1 MVPNPGRRGGRRR
14 WGAGQV
20 GGWRGEGRG
29 GGGGGEGAVPVP
41 VPGCG
46 AVLFCA
52 GEGRGNWRS
61 VPVPVWGSTTG
72 PGTGHVLGSV
82 PVLVPG
88 WGWSWNWKGSV
99 VSSGSGSGVGFVMI
113 HSVIRI
119 LPRRSL
125 QTKHV
130 GVEKTSK
137 LLPRLASRGQQTE
150 RKSPTRTRSD
160 MTSRAT
166 CL

>member
-1 MVPNPGRRGGRRR
+1 MG
-14 WGAGQV
+14 GQV
-20 GGWRGEGRG
+20 GGWRGEVRG
-29 GGGGGEGAVPVP
+29 GE
-41 VPGCG
+41 
-46 AVLFCA
+46 
-52 GEGRGNWRS
+52 GEGRG
-61 VPVPVWGSTTG
+61 G
-72 PGTGHVLGSV
+72 
-82 PVLVPG
+82 
-88 WGWSWNWKGSV
+88 

>member
-14 WGAGQV
+14 WAGRWV
-20 GGWRGEGRG
+20 GGEGRG
-29 GGGGGEGAVPVP
+29 GGGRAQFRFRFRVAELSFF
-41 VPGCG
+41 VPGR
-46 AVLFCA
+46 
-52 GEGRGNWRS
+52 GRGNWRS
-61 VPVPVWGSTTG
+61 SGVSSGVSAGVGF
-72 PGTGHVLGSV
+72 HN
-82 PVLVPG
+82 
-88 WGWSWNWKGSV
+88 WSWNWSWNW
-99 VSSGSGSGVGFVMI
+99 SGSGVSSCSGSSVGFVMI

-160 MTSRAT
+160 VTSRAT
-166 CL
+166 CE